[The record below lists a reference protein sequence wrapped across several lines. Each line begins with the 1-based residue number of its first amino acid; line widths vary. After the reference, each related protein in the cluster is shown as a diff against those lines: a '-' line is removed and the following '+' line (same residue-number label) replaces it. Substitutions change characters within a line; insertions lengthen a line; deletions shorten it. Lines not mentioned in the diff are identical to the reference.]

1 MRPRDFRKFQIQLLA
16 FHRQQQVLRNV
27 DTDSFLGPH
36 EIRREIKR
44 EEKERKGERKERKE
58 ERKEGE
64 REEACA
70 GIIYG

>member
-1 MRPRDFRKFQIQLLA
+1 MLTLTLFC
-16 FHRQQQVLRNV
+16 
-27 DTDSFLGPH
+27 DTDSFLPH